1 MTDTFR
7 RNNFDL
13 IRLLAALQVAVHH
26 AALHFEVPGWWW
38 EATQVLPGVPTF
50 FFVSGFLISKSYENS
65 PRLPEY
71 ARNRALRIF
80 PALYACTAL
89 ALASVWLSGYFET
102 VAVPMRTFVAWV
114 VGQLTV
120 VQFFNPDFM
129 RGFGSG
135 VLNGSLWTI
144 TVELQFYLL
153 IPPLY
158 AAMRRLTSS
167 RRAETSLLI
176 GLVVVFLA
184 ANQLFLAMNETRS
197 EQFVM
202 KLVKVS
208 FAPWFYMFL
217 VGVLVQRNF
226 ETFHRLLANR
236 ALVVVPVFLV
246 AAWAG
251 SSLAGWNVGNQMHPV
266 LFIALAA
273 AVLSAAYTMPGLAE
287 RFLRRN
293 DISYG
298 LYIYHIP
305 VINLMMYHGRMHEP
319 TDVAITVAVSLV
331 LAALSWFLLERPAIR
346 LKRRS
351 IHVSAPAGAGT
362 PP

>member
-1 MTDTFR
+1 MKDTFR

-13 IRLLAALQVAVHH
+13 IRVLAALQVALHH
-26 AALHFEVPGWWW
+26 AAYHFEVPGTWW
-38 EATQVLPGVPTF
+38 EATQLLPGVPTF
-50 FFVSGFLISKSYENS
+50 FFVSGFLISKSFENS
-65 PRLPEY
+65 PQLLDY

-80 PALYACTAL
+80 PALFACTAL
-89 ALASVWLSGYFET
+89 ALASVWLSGYFAT
-102 VAVPMRTFVAWV
+102 VSVPTRTFVAWV

-144 TVELQFYLL
+144 TVELQFYVLVP
-153 IPPLY
+153 ILY
-158 AAMRRLTSS
+158 AALRRLAAS
-167 RRAETSLLI
+167 RRAETVCLLV
-176 GLVVVFLA
+176 LVAAFLVANQVFLK
-184 ANQLFLAMNETRS
+184 MNETRS

-202 KLVKVS
+202 KLVKVT

-226 ETFHRLLANR
+226 ETVHRALANR
-236 ALVVVPVFLV
+236 ALVVVPAFLV
-246 AAWAG
+246 AGWAG
-251 SSLAGWNVGNQMHPV
+251 SRLFGWDVGNQIHPA
-266 LFIALAA
+266 LFLALAA
-273 AVLSAAYTMPGLAE
+273 AVFSAAYTLPDLAE
-287 RFLRRN
+287 RLLRRN

-305 VINLMMYHGRMHEP
+305 VINLMMYRGHMHE
-319 TDVAITVAVSLV
+319 TRDVAIAVATSVA
-331 LAALSWFLLERPAIR
+331 LAAASWFVLERPAIR

-351 IHVSAPAGAGT
+351 IHAPAAAAGAA
-362 PP
+362 P